1 MQPGRATWQRV
12 WRTISRVL
20 LCGVLLSAC
29 HGLREEDNLYKALGG
44 EEGIRVITDKFIKQ
58 IARDD
63 RVIDHFENSSVQRFR
78 EKMHEHLC
86 LVADG
91 PCVYTGDTMI
101 DTHTGMGITEGD
113 FNAIVEDM
121 MAALTEA
128 GIPIGTQNR
137 LLARLA
143 EFRGEILYR

>member
-1 MQPGRATWQRV
+1 MGSGYASR
-12 WRTISRVL
+12 RTLWGVL
-20 LCGVLLSAC
+20 LCTALLSGC
-29 HGLREEDNLYKALGG
+29 QGLRDENNLYLALGG
-44 EEGIRVITDKFIKQ
+44 EEGVRVITENFIRQ
-58 IARDD
+58 IARDE
-63 RVIDHFENSSVQRFR
+63 RVIDHFEDSSVQRFR

-91 PCVYTGDTMI
+91 PCVYTGDTMV
-101 DTHTGMGITEGD
+101 DTHTGMGVTEGD

-128 GIPIGTQNR
+128 GIPVGTQNR

-143 EFRGEILYR
+143 EFYSEIVYL

>member
-1 MQPGRATWQRV
+1 MPSGNATLLKV
-12 WRTISRVL
+12 CTAVLCIVL
-20 LCGVLLSAC
+20 LGGCQ
-29 HGLREEDNLYKALGG
+29 GLREEDNLYTALGG
-44 EEGIRVITDKFIKQ
+44 QEGIRVITENFIRQ
-58 IARDD
+58 IASDD
-63 RVIDHFENSSVQRFR
+63 RVIDHFEDSSVQRFR

-86 LVADG
+86 VVADG

-121 MAALTEA
+121 MVALAEA

-143 EFRGEILYR
+143 EFYNEIVYL

>member
-1 MQPGRATWQRV
+1 MQQGNVSWQ
-12 WRTISRVL
+12 TACRVL
-20 LCGVLLSAC
+20 LCAVLLSGC
-29 HGLREEDNLYKALGG
+29 HGLREEDNLYLALGG
-44 EEGIRVITDKFIKQ
+44 EEGVRVITENFIRQ

-63 RVIDHFENSSVQRFR
+63 RVIDHFEDSSVERFR

-91 PCVYTGDTMI
+91 PCVYTGDTMV
-101 DTHTGMGITEGD
+101 DTHTGMGVTEGD

-128 GIPIGTQNR
+128 GVPIGTQNR

-143 EFRGEILYR
+143 EFYSEIVYL

>member
-1 MQPGRATWQRV
+1 MPSGNATLRK
-12 WRTISRVL
+12 ICAAL
-20 LCGVLLSAC
+20 LCGALLGGC
-29 HGLREEDNLYKALGG
+29 QGLREEDNLYTALGG
-44 EEGIRVITDKFIKQ
+44 QEGIRVITENFIRQ
-58 IARDD
+58 IASDD
-63 RVIDHFENSSVQRFR
+63 RVIDHFEDSSVQRFR

-86 LVADG
+86 VVADG

-121 MAALTEA
+121 MAALAEA
-128 GIPIGTQNR
+128 GVPIGTQNR

-143 EFRGEILYR
+143 EFYNQIVYL

>member
-1 MQPGRATWQRV
+1 MPSGNATLLKV
-12 WRTISRVL
+12 CTAVLCTVL
-20 LCGVLLSAC
+20 LGGCQ
-29 HGLREEDNLYKALGG
+29 GLREEDNLYSALGG
-44 EEGIRVITDKFIKQ
+44 QEGIRVITENFIRQ
-58 IARDD
+58 IASDD
-63 RVIDHFENSSVQRFR
+63 RVIDHFEDSSVQRFR

-86 LVADG
+86 VVADG

-121 MAALTEA
+121 MVALAEA

-143 EFRGEILYR
+143 EFYNEIVYL

>member
-1 MQPGRATWQRV
+1 MQAGNV
-12 WRTISRVL
+12 SWRTM
-20 LCGVLLSAC
+20 CGVLLC
-29 HGLREEDNLYKALGG
+29 TVLLNGCQGLREDDNLYLALGG
-44 EEGIRVITDKFIKQ
+44 EEGVRMITENFIRQ
-58 IARDD
+58 IAGDD
-63 RVIDHFENSSVQRFR
+63 RVIDHFEDSSVQRFR

-91 PCVYTGDTMI
+91 PCVYTGDTMV
-101 DTHTGMGITEGD
+101 DTHTGMGVTEGD

-128 GIPIGTQNR
+128 GVPIGTQNR

-143 EFRGEILYR
+143 EFYSEIVYL

>member
-1 MQPGRATWQRV
+1 MP
-12 WRTISRVL
+12 SRNARLLKICTALLCAVL
-20 LCGVLLSAC
+20 LGGC
-29 HGLREEDNLYKALGG
+29 HGLRDEDNLYTALGG
-44 EEGIRVITDKFIKQ
+44 QEGIRVITENFIRQ
-58 IARDD
+58 IASDD
-63 RVIDHFENSSVQRFR
+63 RVIDHFEDSNVQRFR

-86 LVADG
+86 LVAGG

-121 MAALTEA
+121 MVALAEA
-128 GIPIGTQNR
+128 RIPIGTQNR

-143 EFRGEILYR
+143 EFYSEIVYL